1 MSQKDSQ
8 LSTHPEQSLE
18 SLFAKINAT
27 LATQD
32 AELQRQLYF
41 IFGLGGFALGVITVA
56 LFLKLT

>member
-1 MSQKDSQ
+1 MSKEDPQS
-8 LSTHPEQSLE
+8 STHPEQGLASI
-18 SLFAKINAT
+18 FAKIEAT